1 VASLAL
7 PSLLQPAV
15 INERI
20 NRLNV
25 INDRFQRIFGMKAG
39 GPNVR
44 QYGGRRFSW
53 DIFNSSRVVPD
64 GRTPGAPA
72 STMNANPVGHVAG
85 TFPRMAQ
92 KLPLPLEEL
101 NNLRPIGGPVADLDI
116 AGQSYITEQEMIIK
130 QQVTNLREFQLAA
143 MCRGS
148 YTYTVSG
155 DALIH
160 GFSGGAITV
169 DFQIPSTNKTNL
181 NGIISALWSN
191 NGTKIVDQLFSIN
204 ATMQQLV
211 GRGLK
216 HCILSSVGWGYVVN
230 NTQVINQAGTASRPW
245 ETFTDDGDNGFM
257 ATLRAYPQL
266 VFHVID
272 DGINLN
278 VGGTSTFTKLIDDT
292 HAIFLPDPSPDI
304 ASAYEGSEMVVEW
317 VGRTPVH
324 RFGEYYW
331 AKPMDDPA
339 GFELHSIYNGIPAL
353 KNPSAIMYG
362 AIA

>member
-1 VASLAL
+1 VASIAL

-25 INDRFQRIFGMKAG
+25 INDRFQRIWGMKQG
-39 GPNVR
+39 GSNVR

-53 DIFNSSRVVPD
+53 DVFNSSRVVPD
-64 GRTPGAPA
+64 GRAPGAPA

-101 NNLRPIGGPVADLDI
+101 NNLRPIGGPVADLDL
-116 AGQSYITEQEMIIK
+116 AGQSYISEQELIIK
-130 QQVTNLREFQLAA
+130 QQVTNLREFQVAA

-148 YTYTVSG
+148 YTYTQTG

-160 GFSGGAITV
+160 AFSGGSITV
-169 DFQIPSTNKTNL
+169 DFQVPSTNKTNL
-181 NGIISALWSN
+181 NGIIATLWSN
-191 NGTKIVDQLFSIN
+191 NAAKIVDQLLAIN
-204 ATMQQLV
+204 AALQSGV

-230 NTQVINQAGTASRPW
+230 NTQVINQAGSAARPW
-245 ETFTDDGDNGFM
+245 DTFADDGDNGFV
-257 ATLRAYPQL
+257 ATIRAMPTVL
-266 VFHVID
+266 FHIID

-278 VGGTSTFTKLIDDT
+278 VAGTSTFTKLVPDD
-292 HAIFLPDPSPDI
+292 HAIFLPETTPDI
-304 ASAYEGSEMVVEW
+304 ASFYEGSEPVVEW
-317 VGRTPVH
+317 VGRSPVQ

-339 GFELHSIYNGIPAL
+339 GFELHSIFNGLAAL
-353 KNPSAIMYG
+353 KNPGAIMYG